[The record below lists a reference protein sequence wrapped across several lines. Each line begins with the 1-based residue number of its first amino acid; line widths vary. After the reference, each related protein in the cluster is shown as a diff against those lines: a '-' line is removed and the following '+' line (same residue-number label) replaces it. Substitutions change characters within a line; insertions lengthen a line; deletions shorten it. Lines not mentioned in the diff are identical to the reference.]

1 MSALER
7 EGQTFFFLE
16 STTQQLVGAK
26 EITSQRSV
34 HTVFRLVKLILIT
47 KLSAV
52 KL

>member
-1 MSALER
+1 MAALER

-16 STTQQLVGAK
+16 LVGAK

-34 HTVFRLVKLILIT
+34 HIQACKTDFIT
-47 KLSAV
+47 KLSAM